1 MKTMICPYLEH
12 GAAERV
18 CNASVTL
25 MAPDDCDTVEYCSS
39 EEHYRCP
46 LLLAHVLRGN
56 RSNALR
62 AAGNQLRKG
71 GI

>member
-12 GAAERV
+12 GAAGRV

-25 MAPDDCDTVEYCSS
+25 MEPDDCDTVQYCSN

-46 LLLAHVLRGN
+46 LLLAHVLRGS
-56 RSNALR
+56 RDRGTAATALR
-62 AAGNQLRKG
+62 N
-71 GI
+71 

>member
-12 GAAERV
+12 GAAGRV

-25 MAPDDCDTVEYCSS
+25 MEPDDCDTVEYCSS

-46 LLLAHVLRGN
+46 LLLAHVLRGSSGSSGS
-56 RSNALR
+56 RDA
-62 AAGNQLRKG
+62 AAGAVRG
-71 GI
+71 

>member
-12 GAAERV
+12 GAANRV

-25 MAPDDCDTVEYCSS
+25 MKPDDRDTVQYCSS

-56 RSNALR
+56 RSRTLR
-62 AAGNQLRKG
+62 VAGNQIRKG